1 MLSEN
6 NNIIIIIIIIIIIN
20 AYDRW
25 ELSLLEIWVIFS
37 R

>member
-6 NNIIIIIIIIIIIN
+6 NNIIIIIIN